1 MRVLAIDTATTDL
14 VTGVVDTET
23 GAVTERI
30 LTDTRAHNEQLIP
43 TVEELLQTTS
53 LTYTDLDA
61 IVVGCG
67 PGPFTGLRV
76 GMATASAL
84 GDALSIP
91 VHGVC
96 THDAIAAS
104 AAAQGRTL
112 VATDA
117 RRKEIYWAT
126 YEDGQR
132 VEGPDVVKPAEIH
145 VAVDAVIIPDNLVAK
160 LPEELQN
167 LSHTAA
173 NPRPAGLVAVANLDA
188 APEPLTPLYLRRP
201 DAVPP
206 KPKPRSA
213 ALPDVTGLNL

>member
-53 LTYTDLDA
+53 LTYTDLDT

-76 GMATASAL
+76 GMASASAL

-132 VEGPDVVKPAEIH
+132 VEGPDVVKPAEIQ
-145 VAVDAVIIPDNLVAK
+145 VAVDSVIIPDNLVAK

-167 LSHTAA
+167 LPHTAA

-213 ALPDVTGLNL
+213 ALPDVAGLNL

>member
-53 LTYTDLDA
+53 LTYTDLDT

-104 AAAQGRTL
+104 AAAQGCTL

-132 VEGPDVVKPAEIH
+132 VEGPDVVKPAEIR

-160 LPEELQN
+160 LPQELQN
-167 LSHTAA
+167 LPYTAA

-213 ALPDVTGLNL
+213 ALPDVAGLNL